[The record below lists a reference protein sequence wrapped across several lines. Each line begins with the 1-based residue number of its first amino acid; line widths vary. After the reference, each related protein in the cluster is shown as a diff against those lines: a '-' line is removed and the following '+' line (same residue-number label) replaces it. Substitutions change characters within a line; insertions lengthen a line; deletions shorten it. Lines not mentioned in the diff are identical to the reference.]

1 MLREITKENA
11 REMQRRSAAARKAN
25 NARRR
30 ALREILEE
38 ELAKPMSKD
47 SKITKAEWLVVKMI
61 QNIKDEVRP
70 QDVKTLQEILGEAVD
85 KHEIIKTNTEV
96 IEAVSEFFSK

>member
-11 REMQRRSAAARKAN
+11 REMQKRSAAARRAN
-25 NARRR
+25 KARRR

-38 ELAKPMSKD
+38 ELAKPISKD
-47 SKITKAEWLVVKMI
+47 SKITKAEWLVIKMI
-61 QNIKDEVRP
+61 QNVKDEIRP

-85 KHEIIKTNTEV
+85 RHEVIKKNTEV
-96 IEAVSEFFSK
+96 IEAVSDFFSK